1 MWDERV
7 MDTGSGH
14 CEARRFW
21 ERVRLGALLPYA
33 AMGAL
38 LVVVIVIV
46 GWNID
51 HHIDAIEA
59 WLKAISPWGVVA
71 FIALFVVLTS
81 FFVPGSVMA
90 VIGGALFGLG
100 CGTLA
105 VVVGALASATVQ
117 YFLARH
123 LLRDR
128 IERRL
133 SAKPSLL
140 AIPLSVQRVQ
150 FRLQVLLRLSPLS
163 PVLCNYMLGAGAVRF
178 PGFFVA
184 GLAMIPGLFM
194 QVYFGRAGKHLA
206 DWAGRRDR
214 SIETHDVVLLGGLL
228 FYIIVMFLVA
238 RSARKELREAMAED
252 ARSAS
257 SEPSG

>member
-1 MWDERV
+1 V
-7 MDTGSGH
+7 HTNSGH
-14 CEARRFW
+14 GEARRFW
-21 ERVRLGALLPYA
+21 ERARLGALLPYV

-38 LVVVIVIV
+38 LFVVIAIV
-46 GWNID
+46 GRNID

-59 WLKAISPWGVVA
+59 WLNAISPWGVVA

-81 FFVPGSVMA
+81 LFVPGTVMA

-100 CGTLA
+100 GGTLA
-105 VVVGALASATVQ
+105 VVFGALASATVQ

-123 LLRDR
+123 LLHDR

-140 AIPLSVQRVQ
+140 AKQLSARRVE

-194 QVYFGRAGKHLA
+194 QVYFGHAGKHLA
-206 DWAGRRDR
+206 HLAGRGDR
-214 SIETHDVVLLGGLL
+214 SIDTHDVVLLGGLL
-228 FYIIVMFLVA
+228 FYVIVMFLVA
-238 RSARKELREAMAED
+238 RTARKALQKAMAED
-252 ARSAS
+252 ARSAA
-257 SEPSG
+257 SEPNG